1 MLTGLHMAIVD
12 GDIPF
17 RNHLAKM
24 LTDLGY
30 TVHCADTG
38 AQVPE
43 LLHSAAP
50 EILFLGAGLD
60 AQELLPKIRFA
71 APGCKVI
78 VLADGDDVSAVHRA
92 WELGAFDYLCKPL
105 DVDALA
111 IRLREIAALPVEEE
125 REKLAFE
132 IMIPI
137 QHYTCVQ
144 ASCTIREGIEQ
155 LKRAS
160 ENFVS
165 LGLMMEVGH
174 RAVLVFDGEEMVGV
188 LTMRN
193 LIQAIRPG
201 YITAPSGL
209 PPRSMRHSPVF
220 WAGVFTSQVKE
231 LEAKCVAEI
240 MNPRPPVVHCRANLM
255 QVAQLLC
262 EENRRRVVVEQDG
275 KAIGVIREQELF
287 AQISRQLLG

>member
-1 MLTGLHMAIVD
+1 M
-12 GDIPF
+12 
-17 RNHLAKM
+17 
-24 LTDLGY
+24 
-30 TVHCADTG
+30 
-38 AQVPE
+38 
-43 LLHSAAP
+43 
-50 EILFLGAGLD
+50 
-60 AQELLPKIRFA
+60 
-71 APGCKVI
+71 
-78 VLADGDDVSAVHRA
+78 HRA

-125 REKLAFE
+125 REKLTFE

-188 LTMRN
+188 LTIME
-193 LIQAIRPG
+193 QKCF
-201 YITAPSGL
+201 S
-209 PPRSMRHSPVF
+209 
-220 WAGVFTSQVKE
+220 VKP
-231 LEAKCVAEI
+231 AYFSV
-240 MNPRPPVVHCRANLM
+240 
-255 QVAQLLC
+255 
-262 EENRRRVVVEQDG
+262 
-275 KAIGVIREQELF
+275 
-287 AQISRQLLG
+287 